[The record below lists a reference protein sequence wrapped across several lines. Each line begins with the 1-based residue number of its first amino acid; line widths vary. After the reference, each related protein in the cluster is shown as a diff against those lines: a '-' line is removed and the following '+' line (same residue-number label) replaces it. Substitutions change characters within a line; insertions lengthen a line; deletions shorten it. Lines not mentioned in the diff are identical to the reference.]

1 VAPLVALVGEPG
13 REVAAD
19 GAYRL
24 SDEQAR
30 AILDLR
36 LQRLTGLERDKI
48 AEELHGLIAEIGGYL
63 EILGSRARL
72 IEVLREELLAI
83 RERFATPRRTQIEDV
98 EFEADIEALIQREA
112 MVVTVSHAGYIKRV
126 PLSTYRAQRRGGR
139 GRAGMA
145 IREEDFLSEVF
156 VASTHA
162 PVLFFTSSG
171 RVYKLKVHRLPL
183 GTPQAR
189 GRPMVNLL
197 PNLTPG
203 ETISTVMP
211 LPEDEESW
219 ADLTVMFATANG
231 YVRRNS
237 LSDFGD
243 VRANGKIAMKFEGED
258 ADDRLIAVATCTDA
272 NDVLL
277 ATRNGKAIRFPVS
290 DVRVFSGRTSV
301 GVRGVRLAESDA
313 VISMSILRHE
323 EIAPDVRNAYLS
335 LAARRRR
342 PIGEESEPASELP
355 PEPEEGEGE
364 AGQEEGAITEEI
376 YADLA
381 QREECVLS
389 VTEKGFGVRT
399 SAYDYRITG
408 RGGQGIDNMDLRR
421 RDGDAVVA
429 VFPVGSNDQIMLV
442 TDGGMVIRCPVHDI
456 RIARRRSQGVVIFK
470 VGEGESVVSVARL
483 PEVADD
489 NGDTPAEDAS
499 DDQPTSDQQTN
510 EARQTDTGDT

>member
-1 VAPLVALVGEPG
+1 
-13 REVAAD
+13 
-19 GAYRL
+19 
-24 SDEQAR
+24 
-30 AILDLR
+30 
-36 LQRLTGLERDKI
+36 
-48 AEELHGLIAEIGGYL
+48 LID
-63 EILGSRARL
+63 
-72 IEVLREELLAI
+72 VLRGELLDI
-83 RERFATPRRTQIEDV
+83 KQRFATTRRTVIEDV
-98 EFEADIEALIQREA
+98 EIEADIQALNQREPKD
-112 MVVTVSHAGYIKRV
+112 VTDSHTGYIKRV

-171 RVYKLKVHRLPL
+171 RVYKLKVYRLPL

-197 PNLTPG
+197 PNLAPG

-219 ADLTVMFATANG
+219 GDLAVMFTTANG
-231 YVRRNS
+231 YVRRNA

-258 ADDRLIAVATCTDA
+258 ANDRLIAVATCTDA

-277 ATRNGKAIRFPVS
+277 ATRNGKSIRFPVS
-290 DVRVFSGRTSV
+290 DVRVFSGRSSV
-301 GVRGVRLAESDA
+301 GVRGIRLLGEDR
-313 VISMSILRHE
+313 VISMSILRHQ

-335 LAARRRR
+335 LAAKRRRQM
-342 PIGEESEPASELP
+342 GEESDTAAETPLDADEPN
-355 PEPEEGEGE
+355 GENG
-364 AGQEEGAITEEI
+364 GEEGAISEEI

-381 QREECVLS
+381 QREEFVLS
-389 VTEKGFGVRT
+389 VTEKGYGVRT

-408 RGGQGIDNMDLRR
+408 RGGQGIDNMDLSRR
-421 RDGDAVVA
+421 SDAVVA
-429 VFPVGSNDQIMLV
+429 VFPVGHKDQVMLV
-442 TDGGMVIRCPVHDI
+442 TDGGMVIRCPVYDI

-470 VGEGESVVSVARL
+470 VGEGERVVSVARL
-483 PEVADD
+483 PEEADE
-489 NGDTPAEDAS
+489 NGAAAEPGGEPDSPQAQEGDA
-499 DDQPTSDQQTN
+499 
-510 EARQTDTGDT
+510 